1 MKKII
6 LLCVL
11 CASVTTSFAQRET
24 FDLTTYT
31 SPKGWKKQTT
41 ESAVRFTKEDA
52 AKGTYCMITLY
63 KTVAGKADSKNNFDL
78 AWASLVKEMVTVSTA
93 PQMQPSATKDG
104 WEAQSGYAPFESDG
118 NKGISADI
126 LLLRAVSN
134 CSVDF
139 LRFGRK

>member
-31 SPKGWKKQTT
+31 PPKGWKKQTT
-41 ESAVRFTKEDA
+41 ESAVQFTKEDA

-63 KTVAGKADSKNNFDL
+63 KAVPGTANSK
-78 AWASLVKEMVTVSTA
+78 K
-93 PQMQPSATKDG
+93 
-104 WEAQSGYAPFESDG
+104 
-118 NKGISADI
+118 I
-126 LLLRAVSN
+126 LIWH
-134 CSVDF
+134 
-139 LRFGRK
+139 GHH